1 MTPLDAAILRTA
13 NAYCALGYGL
23 SEHELQELADFL
35 QEAGEALNLP
45 FEKHAYGPYSDT
57 LRHVLNRM
65 EGHSIRGLGDGVA
78 DVEIEPVA
86 DALAEAETFVEAH
99 GHEAMAERV
108 LRVGDLIEGFQSP
121 YGMELFA
128 TVHWVA
134 KHEGAATKEQAIA
147 AVRAWNDRK
156 KSLMTPE
163 HVAAAWN
170 RLEQAGWLN

>member
-13 NAYCALGYGL
+13 QAYCALGYGL
-23 SEHELQELADFL
+23 SEYEFQKLAYFL

-65 EGHSIRGLGDGVA
+65 EGHFIRGLGNGVVDA
-78 DVEIEPVA
+78 EIEPVA
-86 DALAEAETFVEAH
+86 EAMAEVEVFVEAH
-99 GHEAMAERV
+99 GHEAMAQRV
-108 LRVGDLIEGFQSP
+108 RRVGDLIEGFQSP
-121 YGMELFA
+121 YGMELLA

-134 KHEGAATKEQAIA
+134 QHEGATTQQEALA

-156 KSLMTPE
+156 KTLMAPE
-163 HVAAAWN
+163 HVAAAWQ
-170 RLEQAGWLN
+170 RLEQAGWLH